1 MQPTLRFNIARLIH
15 HVRLIHCV
23 RFSSLVRFACH
34 LVLGAMLVL
43 GNGCSR
49 TGSAPASTDELPP
62 LPPEPDDLSLATTN
76 GDSPSQGLGF
86 AGPPAGVPNGNWPN
100 ATAVTPENALS
111 PKTMSGL
118 PIAAAADGID
128 PTGKPRLQLRSS
140 LTPDQLIDFLAA
152 ADQDMELIYSGRS
165 GLANQDEAITEMQR
179 IIQAKLEASRRLVDN
194 SDASP
199 EQRTIGKRGELQ
211 ALSHLASSGSL
222 KSAEELETIATAGL
236 ASGEPTVVS
245 DSRLVL
251 IGFALEAL
259 QNGKDDAPKRIVE
272 LVEQHSPTNET
283 ADVPAMMVMGQARE
297 LLAQYGHIDEAKR
310 VREAILKSFASS
322 SDPDVAMMAA
332 KLAGAV
338 QFDGIDELRADAIA
352 DKPVDIAAW
361 TAAAQQLIDESRD
374 LLTVQYLASTALELE
389 GTNNSPLAAATYELL
404 AKNFSDSSE
413 SLGRE
418 VAVAIAANQSRQ
430 AILGAPFDVKLP
442 SLEGETIEMSDYI
455 GRVVLMP
462 FWAAEFPA
470 SMQLFPNLIALR
482 EQHPND
488 IVIVGVNLDSRADER
503 TANAKA
509 KLGFPS
515 LHSATDPSAEVPNP
529 LVKKF
534 GMVSM
539 PFVVVLDR
547 KGNVADICF
556 TQRKLNQAI
565 ATSLATR

>member
-1 MQPTLRFNIARLIH
+1 MQPTPRLQNIRL
-15 HVRLIHCV
+15 
-23 RFSSLVRFACH
+23 SLLGRFACH
-34 LVLGAMLVL
+34 LTLGALLVF

-49 TGSAPASTDELPP
+49 TDSTTASTQELPP
-62 LPPEPDDLSLATTN
+62 LPPEPNDLNLAATN
-76 GDSPSQGLGF
+76 SETPSQGLGF
-86 AGPPAGVPNGNWPN
+86 AGPPVDAPNGNWPS
-100 ATAVTPENALS
+100 ATAVTPQES
-111 PKTMSGL
+111 PSPRTVTGL
-118 PIAAAADGID
+118 PIAADDEAMDA
-128 PTGKPRLQLRSS
+128 TGKPRLQLRSD
-140 LTPDQLIDFLAA
+140 LDPDKLIDFLAA

-165 GLANQDEAITEMQR
+165 GLSNQDEAIAEMQR
-179 IIQAKLEASRRLVDN
+179 IIQAKLEASRRLVEN
-194 SDASP
+194 PDASP
-199 EQRTIGKRGELQ
+199 EQRTVGKRGELQ

-222 KSAEELETIATAGL
+222 KAAEELEAIATAGL
-236 ASGEPTVVS
+236 ASDEPTVVS

-259 QNGKDDAPKRIVE
+259 QNGKDAAPQRIVD

-310 VREAILKSFASS
+310 VREAILKSFANS

-338 QFDGIDELRADAIA
+338 QFDGIDKLRADAIA
-352 DKPVDIAAW
+352 DKSVDVAVW

-404 AKNFSDSSE
+404 AKNFANSSE

-418 VAVAIAANQSRQ
+418 VAVAIDANESRQ
-430 AILGAPFDVKLP
+430 AIIGSPFDVKLP

-455 GRVVLMP
+455 GRVVLLP

-470 SMQLFPNLIALR
+470 SMQLFPNLIELR

-503 TANAKA
+503 TANAKE

-539 PFVVVLDR
+539 PFLVVLDR
-547 KGNVADICF
+547 DGNVADICF
-556 TQRKLNQAI
+556 TQRKLNEAI
-565 ATSLATR
+565 AKSLAKR